1 MRILRTLVRVID
13 AMKGWIGNGVSW
25 LTLLLVLITVYD
37 VMMRYF
43 FRAGSIAIQEAEW
56 HLFAMNF
63 MLAGGWTLLHG
74 GHVRVDFLYTRFGK
88 DKKASGQS

>member
-1 MRILRTLVRVID
+1 MVRVID